1 MCILPTCCKHYYCG
15 GVSESTQVGAEESI
29 RHSTLSHLFS
39 LILFCPLPRG
49 RIDLCDAWTGHRSA
63 DAERS
68 TMLPV
73 EHTLYAHLCF
83 LRVAARR
90 TNAWRSK
97 PARAERAR
105 SWLGAGTTVSWW
117 SRAVCGRNQ
126 HFALSGDLV
135 PSGQNEWGNGFNS
148 RESTI
153 HTTRVRIGVIP
164 SFVTPCPRT

>member
-1 MCILPTCCKHYYCG
+1 MKRVGAKPKSIPEKGQSHESTPEG
-15 GVSESTQVGAEESI
+15 GVFEITQVGAEESI

-83 LRVAARR
+83 LKVAARR
-90 TNAWRSK
+90 SQ
-97 PARAERAR
+97 
-105 SWLGAGTTVSWW
+105 L
-117 SRAVCGRNQ
+117 
-126 HFALSGDLV
+126 
-135 PSGQNEWGNGFNS
+135 
-148 RESTI
+148 
-153 HTTRVRIGVIP
+153 RVRPYTWKCV
-164 SFVTPCPRT
+164 VT